1 MRGSG
6 ERLRGCVG
14 ECDCGMARA
23 SMVRMRVRVRAR
35 MRGKDNKK
43 DELTVRA

>member
-6 ERLRGCVG
+6 ERVKGCVG
-14 ECDCGMARA
+14 ECDCERARA
-23 SMVRMRVRVRAR
+23 SMVRMRVRAR
-35 MRGKDNKK
+35 MRGKANET